1 MLVVQRKEQEVIA
14 HFDDC
19 LNTSYVSV
27 QHYLPSWEFFFLPC
41 LNTSY
46 VSVQPVS
53 NHRTRVYLP
62 SLNTSYVSVQQ

>member
-27 QHYLPSWEFFFLPC
+27 QLQQHYHIFSNLLC
-41 LNTSY
+41 LNTF
-46 VSVQPVS
+46 
-53 NHRTRVYLP
+53 
-62 SLNTSYVSVQQ
+62 YVSVQQ